1 MKIANAQTAHSQFAQ
16 VDTQPKIAKELFL
29 FRHTT
34 KMTIF
39 IA

>member
-1 MKIANAQTAHSQFAQ
+1 MKIPHAQTTHLQFAQ
-16 VDTQPKIAKELFL
+16 ADTQPKIAKELFL